1 MKDQDENLKP
11 RDVFKNREQERTNLM
26 CDYN

>member
-1 MKDQDENLKP
+1 MKDQDENFKP
-11 RDVFKNREQERTNLM
+11 RGVLKNREQGRTNLM